1 MARARRRMSEHAPV
15 ESNGRTQRWVRR
27 RRLKVVLLL
36 CSSLLI
42 TGIVLSLDQTNVLG
56 RPELDTVDARFAV
69 RGPQTPPKDIV
80 VVGIDDVSFDAL
92 RLRFADWPRRF
103 HARLLRNLHKAGV
116 RAVVYDV
123 QFTTESKSLEDDLAL
138 YEAAGVAKPVI
149 FATTEVDDEGGTG
162 VFGHS
167 AERSRENLRAIG
179 ASVGQALLPD
189 DAGGVVRRMAYTQE
203 GLKALGVV
211 GAEVAEKRRIPPPN
225 GLTGQE
231 WIDFAGPPGTIDTVS
246 FSDVYQGKVPA
257 SRLRGKIAVVGPVA
271 PSLQDVS
278 PTSAGGGQMPGAEIQ
293 ANALATARAGF
304 PLSSSSDALEIVL
317 VVLMGLVAPLANLWL
332 SALRTLLVAVAVGVA
347 YLVGA
352 QIAFQSGT
360 VVPVVAPMLAL
371 VLTFI
376 ATLVVDYFT
385 ETRERRRLRAL
396 FCQFVPEA
404 VVDEAVQRAD
414 ALLGGVELE
423 STVLFSDLRGFTTFA
438 ENLPVGNVIH
448 ILNHY
453 LGEMSEAILDHGG
466 TLVAYMGDGIMAV
479 FGAPIQMDDH
489 AERAVLAAREM
500 LDVRLPQVNAWLAE
514 EGIDHE
520 FRMGVGLHSGSVMSG
535 NVGSERRMEYTAIGD
550 TTNTAARLEGMTKGS
565 GHQLFVSDA
574 THALL
579 PDDGMGLV
587 FHGELPVRGRT
598 ATIGIWVPASDPA
611 DEPAAAPAG
620 GSATA

>member
-1 MARARRRMSEHAPV
+1 MRVMQ
-15 ESNGRTQRWVRR
+15 SNGRAERWERR

-42 TGIVLSLDQTNVLG
+42 TGMVLSLDRTNVLS

-69 RGPQTPPKDIV
+69 RGPQKPPSDIV
-80 VVGIDDVSFDAL
+80 VVAIDDVSFGDL
-92 RLRFADWPRRF
+92 QLRFQDWPRRF
-103 HARLLRNLHKAGV
+103 HARVLRNLHKAGV

-123 QFTTESKSLEDDLAL
+123 QFTTESDSLEDDLAL
-138 YEAAGVAKPVI
+138 YEAAGVARPVT
-149 FATTEVDDEGGTG
+149 FATTEVDDHGGTG

-167 AERSRENLRAIG
+167 AKQSRDNLRAIG
-179 ASVGQALLPD
+179 AGVGQALLPD
-189 DAGGVVRRMAYTQE
+189 DAGGVVRRMAYSLE
-203 GLKALGVV
+203 GLRALGVV
-211 GAEVAEKRRIPPPN
+211 GAEAATKRHIPPPN
-225 GLTGQE
+225 GATGEE
-231 WIDFAGPPGTIDTVS
+231 WIDYAGPPGTIDTVS
-246 FSDVYQGKVPA
+246 FSQVYRNKVPA
-257 SRLRGKIAVVGPVA
+257 SRLRGKIVVVGPTA

-293 ANALATARAGF
+293 ANALQTARAGF
-304 PLSSSSDALEIVL
+304 PLRSSSDTLEIAL

-332 SALRTLLVAVAVGVA
+332 SALRTLLVVVVVGA
-347 YLVGA
+347 GYLVAA
-352 QIAFQSGT
+352 QLAFQSGT
-360 VVPVVAPMLAL
+360 VIPVVAPMLAL
-371 VLTFI
+371 ILTFI
-376 ATLVVDYFT
+376 ASLVVDYFT

-404 VVDEAVQRAD
+404 VVEEAVQRAD

-438 ENLPVGNVIH
+438 ENLPVGQVIH

-489 AERAVLAAREM
+489 AERAVRAAREM
-500 LDVRLPQVNAWLAE
+500 LDVRLPQVNAWMAG

-579 PDDGMGLV
+579 PEDGMGLV
-587 FHGELPVRGRT
+587 FHDELPVRGRT
-598 ATIGIWVPASDPA
+598 ATIGIWVPAPQPG
-611 DEPAAAPAG
+611 DEAAAAPAG
-620 GSATA
+620 GGATA

>member
-1 MARARRRMSEHAPV
+1 MRWMQ
-15 ESNGRTQRWVRR
+15 SNGRVQRWERR

-42 TGIVLSLDQTNVLG
+42 TGMVLALDRTDVLR

-69 RGPQTPPKDIV
+69 RGPQQPPKDIV
-80 VVGIDDVSFDAL
+80 VVAIDDKSFGDL
-92 RLRFADWPRRF
+92 KLRFSDWPRRF
-103 HARLLRNLHKAGV
+103 HARVLRNLHKAGA

-123 QFTTESKSLEDDLAL
+123 QFTTESNSPEDDLAL
-138 YEAAGVAKPVI
+138 YEAAGVARPVV

-162 VFGHS
+162 VFGHN
-167 AERSRENLRAIG
+167 AKTSRDNLRAIG
-179 ASVGQALLPD
+179 ASVGQALTSE

-203 GLKALGVV
+203 RLKSLGVV
-211 GAEVAEKRRIPPPN
+211 GAEVAEGHRIPPPN

-231 WIDFAGPPGTIDTVS
+231 WIDYAGPPGTIDTVS
-246 FSDVYQGKVPA
+246 FSDVYFNRIPA
-257 SRLRGKIAVVGPVA
+257 SRLRGKIVVVGPTA

-293 ANALATARAGF
+293 ANAIATARADF
-304 PLSSSSDALEIVL
+304 PLRSSSDTLEIL
-317 VVLMGLVAPLANLWL
+317 LIVLMGLVAPLANLWL
-332 SALRTLLVAVAVGVA
+332 SALRTLLVVVVVGA
-347 YLVGA
+347 GYLVVS
-352 QIAFQSGT
+352 QVAFQSGT
-360 VVPVVAPMLAL
+360 VLPVVAPMLAL
-371 VLTFI
+371 ILTFV
-376 ATLVVDYFT
+376 AALVVDYFT
-385 ETRERRRLRAL
+385 ETRERRRLRAM

-453 LGEMSEAILDHGG
+453 LGEMSAAILDHGG

-500 LDVRLPQVNAWLAE
+500 LDVRLPQVNAWLAQ

-587 FHGELPVRGRT
+587 FHGELPVRGRS